1 MISLRSKQRRRR
13 KRRKRRE
20 GRKGGGGET
29 EEGKSRRRKRRK
41 RRRGKGRRRGRRKRT
56 AEIILLFSLMLVSV
70 QPRIK
75 QKVVSPYQ
83 LNIRLDI
90 LSCITEPVVHG
101 AKKLLSQA
109 RFSFLLIPSL
119 N

>member
-13 KRRKRRE
+13 RRRKRRE
-20 GRKGGGGET
+20 GREG
-29 EEGKSRRRKRRK
+29 EEGKKK
-41 RRRGKGRRRGRRKRT
+41 GKKT
-56 AEIILLFSLMLVSV
+56 EENAQLKLFYSSLILVSV
-70 QPRIK
+70 QPRNK

-90 LSCITEPVVHG
+90 LNCITEPVVHG

-109 RFSFLLIPSL
+109 WFTFLPTPSL